1 MLREQNETSTTGRI
15 LCSPERDQILLETPR
30 DSVPYLYLSLSGTG
44 SWDSCRLWS
53 GIFAHCLRSA
63 SRGVLGGFNP
73 FDTHVVL
80 ESEKAP
86 VVERFASMTYLVV
99 LEYIVV
105 IEKEAKDFMD
115 EIQIVEESLQIEERP
130 SLSAL
135 LRQINTISR
144 KIRASTLEEQCK
156 FGVEAANWIHGILM
170 RSHSN
175 LFDPDTDL
183 LGSAR
188 RMQQYHPDRL
198 KESIAEVRQH
208 IADVAAEEKQARDEL
223 RQQRE
228 DMRQKL
234 KDELREERER
244 KRQSEE
250 DERQERKENRYKLE
264 DARQQR
270 EDDLREEREKEYQK
284 QEDERQKREKDR
296 QIRADAQ
303 QEKDDLRAA
312 REEQLLAQSI
322 RIAEETQRDSRT
334 MRGIAWVTIAFL
346 PATFVTSFF
355 GMNFF
360 NGIPGDIPFDQAS
373 RSVWLFFV
381 VAVPISGIVLL
392 TFYYWDKQE
401 KKKDDLRLRV
411 EEEAATTNQDES
423 KTVTPVE
430 NGMEMSDL
438 S

>member
-1 MLREQNETSTTGRI
+1 
-15 LCSPERDQILLETPR
+15 
-30 DSVPYLYLSLSGTG
+30 
-44 SWDSCRLWS
+44 
-53 GIFAHCLRSA
+53 
-63 SRGVLGGFNP
+63 
-73 FDTHVVL
+73 
-80 ESEKAP
+80 

-270 EDDLREEREKEYQK
+270 EDDLREENKKMSVKSAKRIGRYEQMPNKRK
-284 QEDERQKREKDR
+284 TTFERQEKNSSSH
-296 QIRADAQ
+296 RAFESQ
-303 QEKDDLRAA
+303 RKHK
-312 REEQLLAQSI
+312 
-322 RIAEETQRDSRT
+322 ET
-334 MRGIAWVTIAFL
+334 
-346 PATFVTSFF
+346 
-355 GMNFF
+355 
-360 NGIPGDIPFDQAS
+360 
-373 RSVWLFFV
+373 V
-381 VAVPISGIVLL
+381 VPC
-392 TFYYWDKQE
+392 
-401 KKKDDLRLRV
+401 
-411 EEEAATTNQDES
+411 EA
-423 KTVTPVE
+423 
-430 NGMEMSDL
+430 
-438 S
+438 